1 MGYITLGQVVRWW
14 AGKTLS
20 RNASGTSA
28 AVRNAAGPRF
38 EIIFGEER
46 ANTYGGGRD
55 RLGQTG
61 AGWGRLGQA
70 GAGWGRLQAEK
81 NELSS
86 NAEVM

>member
-1 MGYITLGQVVRWW
+1 MALAVFRVRWW

-28 AVRNAAGPRF
+28 AVRNSAGPRF
-38 EIIFGEER
+38 EIIFGGER
-46 ANTYGGGRD
+46 TMRMGVAGT
-55 RLGQTG
+55 
-61 AGWGRLGQA
+61 GWGRLGQA
-70 GAGWGRLQAEK
+70 GTGWGRLQAEK